1 MKKLA
6 PKRTESDFIQSAS
19 VTAMMRA
26 LLSEKNEFQNPD
38 YLAKYFVPHPWSEF
52 LKDREKSIENLEE
65 RVPGCIYYHLVRT
78 KKFDQLCLKWLKEN
92 KNGQIIILGS
102 GFDSRAI
109 RFQDKLDKNF
119 IYEFDLKQMLNYKKE
134 IIKSNNFCNSLKS
147 NFIDIN
153 FHEDSLIESFF
164 SNKIDQHKNTLI
176 IWEGVTYFLDE
187 STIIEIL
194 NNLNEYFTNEL
205 EIILDYAYRDYI
217 NGNLS
222 YYGASEL
229 NSELKEINEP
239 HLFGLEQNKLDGFF
253 NALGYKVDENS
264 KAEDLEN
271 EFGLKKK
278 IHAFHGILKIEKR
291 VYNGKI

>member
-1 MKKLA
+1 M
-6 PKRTESDFIQSAS
+6 S
-19 VTAMMRA
+19 VFSY
-26 LLSEKNEFQNPD
+26 LS
-38 YLAKYFVPHPWSEF
+38 
-52 LKDREKSIENLEE
+52 
-65 RVPGCIYYHLVRT
+65 
-78 KKFDQLCLKWLKEN
+78 
-92 KNGQIIILGS
+92 
-102 GFDSRAI
+102 
-109 RFQDKLDKNF
+109 
-119 IYEFDLKQMLNYKKE
+119 
-134 IIKSNNFCNSLKS
+134 
-147 NFIDIN
+147 
-153 FHEDSLIESFF
+153 
-164 SNKIDQHKNTLI
+164 IDQHKNTLI

-229 NSELKEINEP
+229 NRELKEINEP